1 MRGMLYAGGMQLFFG
16 NERPSILVALHF
28 QKLFDFV
35 LILYVID
42 AAMFHHR
49 LLRGL
54 SARLKSTSFCVRIRI
69 CIVRVI
75 CILM

>member
-1 MRGMLYAGGMQLFFG
+1 MRWMLYAGRVQLFFG
-16 NERPSILVALHF
+16 NERPSILVALHV

-42 AAMFHHR
+42 AAMFHHG
-49 LLRGL
+49 LLRRL
-54 SARLKSTSFCVRIRI
+54 SAKLSNTSPCVCMGI

-75 CILM
+75 SILM